1 MQAGVHHIRRIR
13 WQIGVSS
20 TTTAFALR
28 RDLRAQ
34 LDTVLF
40 PAFERAFE
48 RLNTG
53 EAVVHVPRLT
63 LKLQLQLDDG
73 EDLVAAM
80 AKAIEEQ
87 VARSLPRD
95 VAAGSSR
102 AKSQWFAPE
111 SDRRRLFLDYLA
123 GGRIAWYAAS
133 GDVSDLVRLL
143 RDEAHA
149 LAVDPRET
157 LAALGSSFD
166 ARVAA
171 SFRLFQL
178 LDPTPRAVLLQRIA
192 GDDPPIATSLRAVVR
207 RLKADAFIPE

>member
-20 TTTAFALR
+20 TTTAYSLR
-28 RDLRAQ
+28 RDLRAK
-34 LDTVLF
+34 LDTVLL

-63 LKLQLQLDDG
+63 LKLQLDDG

-111 SDRRRLFLDYLA
+111 SDRRRLLLDYLA

-143 RDEAHA
+143 RD
-149 LAVDPRET
+149 D
-157 LAALGSSFD
+157 FK
-166 ARVAA
+166 
-171 SFRLFQL
+171 F
-178 LDPTPRAVLLQRIA
+178 
-192 GDDPPIATSLRAVVR
+192 
-207 RLKADAFIPE
+207 K